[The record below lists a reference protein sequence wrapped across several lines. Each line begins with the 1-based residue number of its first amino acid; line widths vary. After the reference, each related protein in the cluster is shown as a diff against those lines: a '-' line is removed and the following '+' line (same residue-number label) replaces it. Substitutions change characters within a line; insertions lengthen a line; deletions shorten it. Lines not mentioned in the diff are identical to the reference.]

1 MKTYRLPFT
10 LLLASIFFLYTD
22 YLLSGCERH

>member
-10 LLLASIFFLYTD
+10 LLFASIIFLYTD
-22 YLLSGCERH
+22 YLLSECERD